1 MDEIG
6 LAICTVV
13 PPSQGYQPVGGFKAP
28 LKIMSSELIIPFLE
42 MIIPSANKA

>member
-13 PPSQGYQPVGGFKAP
+13 PPSQGYQPVGFKAP

-42 MIIPSANKA
+42 MIIPSAKKA